1 MLEGSEYYAGEG
13 RGQEGLALGS
23 GGIAFE
29 TGRSRWGLV
38 VVTFEQ
44 RLKGD
49 VGVSHWVLCRN
60 GVSGR
65 EGTAGAKALHPCL
78 CSDLCGS
85 QPR

>member
-13 RGQEGLALGS
+13 RGREGLDSGS

-29 TGRSRWGLV
+29 AGRSRWGLV

-44 RLKGD
+44 RLEGD
-49 VGVSHWVLCRN
+49 VGVSHGLLCRN

-65 EGTAGAKALHPCL
+65 EGTASTKALSPCL